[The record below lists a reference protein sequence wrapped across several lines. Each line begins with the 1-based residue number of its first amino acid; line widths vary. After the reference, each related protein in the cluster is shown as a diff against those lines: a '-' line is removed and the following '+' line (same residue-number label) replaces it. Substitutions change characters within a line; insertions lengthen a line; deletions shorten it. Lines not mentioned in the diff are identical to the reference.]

1 MKSANC
7 VSKNRSSDPSPQ
19 NKTRYN
25 EFVKVVFGAG
35 ALFGPPSPLTP
46 LPKAAAGRAGPS
58 SSSPGGVDAKKTFE
72 FQDRISGHLAQA
84 QQNGANRSRLHE
96 VVRK

>member
-46 LPKAAAGRAGPS
+46 PPKGQPPGERAHQARRPAAS
-58 SSSPGGVDAKKTFE
+58 MLKKHLNFKTVSPGW
-72 FQDRISGHLAQA
+72 R
-84 QQNGANRSRLHE
+84 RLCH
-96 VVRK
+96 

>member
-1 MKSANC
+1 MKSANW

-58 SSSPGGVDAKKTFE
+58 SSSPGGVDAKKTLE
-72 FQDRISGHLAQA
+72 FQDRISGPVAQ
-84 QQNGANRSRLHE
+84 E
-96 VVRK
+96 